1 MVIFME
7 CGGAWS
13 SQVFR
18 GEDVGSCNL
27 KVDCALLS
35 KHCMVLQGLTKYSSL
50 QKYLGTNVKL
60 LKH

>member
-1 MVIFME
+1 M
-7 CGGAWS
+7 
-13 SQVFR
+13 FR